1 MLLALRRVLAIAV
14 LTLPVRSVITNDLGE
29 RYTEGLG
36 YAFLGEKEIKAGK
49 GGDEG
54 RVKSIKKNFTK
65 RYPEQQ
71 RHKVWAFFAFFFSS
85 SCNYQ
90 QLPKNSS

>member
-1 MLLALRRVLAIAV
+1 MTWESGILKAWDMH
-14 LTLPVRSVITNDLGE
+14 SWGK
-29 RYTEGLG
+29 
-36 YAFLGEKEIKAGK
+36 KEIKAGK

-71 RHKVWAFFAFFFSS
+71 RHKV
-85 SCNYQ
+85 
-90 QLPKNSS
+90 